1 MYVCMYVCMYVFFLF
16 FLSLCSLAVLAHVLG
31 LVPQGC
37 RPSEVLDSERLVV
50 RVTAGSEV
58 AVQLIGSS
66 LCLRWCII
74 SSARAG

>member
-1 MYVCMYVCMYVFFLF
+1 MYVLMYVCMYVFF
-16 FLSLCSLAVLAHVLG
+16 FLSLSSLAVVAIVLG

-37 RPSEVLDSERLVV
+37 RHSEVLDSERLFV

-58 AVQLIGSS
+58 AVQLIGCS